1 MSAMV
6 QLATL
11 IVATMFAAAGA
22 AAFNWLLLRGAFLMM
37 RPATARRIPAAG
49 VELVRGTRQAA
60 RAYAPRG

>member
-11 IVATMFAAAGA
+11 VLATKYAVAGA
-22 AAFNWLLLRGAFLMM
+22 AAIHWVLLRGAFLMM
-37 RPATARRIPAAG
+37 RPATARRLPPRT
-49 VELVRGTRQAA
+49 ELARGTRQVA